1 MRDFV
6 RCLTITA
13 AVALSSTVLE
23 HRGVNAAPELPSI
36 AFAYG
41 GVPSSALLP
50 RWARTDTNW
59 TGVDAA
65 GVSYQRSVFADPETG
80 VAVTVKSTRY
90 ARFPAALEWELS
102 FRNGGAVTSRRICNV
117 SGLHMTLPPPKY
129 SLQSSAGTGMIHRFR
144 GSAASAGDFAALVQ
158 PLAEGATV
166 AFGPYMGRSSDH
178 ALPLFAIGGGN
189 GGVVASVGWSGSW
202 QVNVRRS
209 GGGTTVDIWHGAGN
223 SFEQEHD
230 SMGSP
235 SIPLNSTEF
244 NDPTFC
250 AALQP
255 GEAVRLMR
263 VLLVQFEGPDVQ
275 RGFNLHRQ
283 LVQRHKLP
291 RDART
296 GELLGAL
303 VASDA
308 DGLTFPELMPPSGDP
323 HSWSCPTCAAR
334 QLGVHLPGLKAIGG
348 EALWLDACLP

>member
-223 SFEQEHD
+223 SL
-230 SMGSP
+230 
-235 SIPLNSTEF
+235 PL
-244 NDPTFC
+244 
-250 AALQP
+250 
-255 GEAVRLMR
+255 
-263 VLLVQFEGPDVQ
+263 
-275 RGFNLHRQ
+275 
-283 LVQRHKLP
+283 
-291 RDART
+291 
-296 GELLGAL
+296 
-303 VASDA
+303 
-308 DGLTFPELMPPSGDP
+308 
-323 HSWSCPTCAAR
+323 
-334 QLGVHLPGLKAIGG
+334 
-348 EALWLDACLP
+348 